1 MIFRPK
7 RKKKM
12 LATSPLK
19 IDNTITEDVEQIKYL
34 GVYQHL
40 AWKMHINFILYTN
53 FNNRN
58 AI

>member
-7 RKKKM
+7 QKKKM
-12 LATSPLK
+12 LATSPLE

-53 FNNRN
+53 F
-58 AI
+58 